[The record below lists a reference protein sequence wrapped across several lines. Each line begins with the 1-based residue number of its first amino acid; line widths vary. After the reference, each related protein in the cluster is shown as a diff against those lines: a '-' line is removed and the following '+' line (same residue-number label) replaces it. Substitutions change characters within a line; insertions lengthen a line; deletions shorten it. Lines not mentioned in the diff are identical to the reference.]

1 MSDYIN
7 RDEAVKA
14 LAFDYA
20 YAAAKIIQ
28 HEIPAANV
36 QEIKCGQWVIDGFD
50 ETYNCYEAHCSNC
63 EMNLEMNFDGDK
75 PYINLNTAYCPCC
88 GAKMNG
94 WCEDYD
100 QEDT

>member
-36 QEIKCGQWVIDGFD
+36 
-50 ETYNCYEAHCSNC
+50 
-63 EMNLEMNFDGDK
+63 
-75 PYINLNTAYCPCC
+75 
-88 GAKMNG
+88 
-94 WCEDYD
+94 
-100 QEDT
+100 